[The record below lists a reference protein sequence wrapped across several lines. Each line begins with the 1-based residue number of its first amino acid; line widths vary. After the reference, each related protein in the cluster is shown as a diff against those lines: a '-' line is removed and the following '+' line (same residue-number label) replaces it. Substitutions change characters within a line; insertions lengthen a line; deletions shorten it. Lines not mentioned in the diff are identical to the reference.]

1 MLCTKALRAL
11 ALTSLLFL
19 GACAF
24 GDRKVELTYVPE
36 AGGGLPAGK
45 TYEVTVTDF
54 IDSRTNP
61 AYVGK
66 VMNGYGMHTADVLA
80 TNSVAL
86 WMTDAIRVELERAGF
101 TVVPVGEASPDAF
114 NISGEVAQVSGDAY
128 FHYKAN
134 VAFNATVM
142 RADEIVID
150 GRYSDRSTGDM
161 NMFASGEGYKEV
173 LQQSLARAITEFIGE
188 LALAAAYS
196 EDTDP
201 PEISSR
207 GDDRNDR
214 LLPIDEEA

>member
-1 MLCTKALRAL
+1 MVCNVALRAL

-24 GDRKVELTYVPE
+24 GDRQVELVYVPT
-36 AGGGLPAGK
+36 AGGALPVGK

-54 IDSRTNP
+54 TDSRTNT

-66 VMNGYGMHTADVLA
+66 VLNGYGMHTADVLA

-86 WMTDAIRVELERAGF
+86 WITDAIRLELERAGF
-101 TVVPVGEASPDAF
+101 TVVPVDEASPDAF
-114 NISGEVAQVSGDAY
+114 NISGEVANVSGDAY

-142 RADEIVID
+142 RAGEPVLD
-150 GRYSDRSTGDM
+150 GRYANRSTGDM
-161 NMFASGEGYKEV
+161 NMFASGAGYNEA
-173 LQQSLARAITEFIGE
+173 LQESLARVITQFIGE
-188 LALAAAYS
+188 LAVAAA
-196 EDTDP
+196 EATDA

-207 GDDRNDR
+207 GDDRDDR
-214 LLPIDEEA
+214 LLPIDAGA